1 MRCYRYMDTHS
12 IPDPRMSEST
22 PPSRPPPGDRSFWSE
37 VRERLE
43 ELMERLF
50 PSPAPEPEPIR
61 IRVRRR

>member
-1 MRCYRYMDTHS
+1 MVSPS

-22 PPSRPPPGDRSFWSE
+22 PPSRPRQRDRSFWSE

-50 PSPAPEPEPIR
+50 PAPPPEPEPIR
-61 IRVRRR
+61 IRVRRN